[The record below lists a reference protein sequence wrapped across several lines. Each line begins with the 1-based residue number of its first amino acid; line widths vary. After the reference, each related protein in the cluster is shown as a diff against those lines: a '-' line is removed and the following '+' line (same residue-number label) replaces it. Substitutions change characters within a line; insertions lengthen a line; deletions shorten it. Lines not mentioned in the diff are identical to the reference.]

1 MNQPSPLERI
11 GRHIRI
17 SRVAAAERPESTPP
31 FLILFINSICNL
43 KCEHCFY
50 WENLNKRDDLTFD
63 EIARL
68 LPELRVPVRVVY
80 GARDRILPDVAE
92 TMARVKR
99 DVPQAEVTALPDC
112 GHFLQEEAPQRVGEL
127 LAEFFGGNT

>member
-1 MNQPSPLERI
+1 MLRLGLADESRFTVEALTGVREPFATDESRLVLARAGIGLEP
-11 GRHIRI
+11 GG
-17 SRVAAAERPESTPP
+17 
-31 FLILFINSICNL
+31 
-43 KCEHCFY
+43 
-50 WENLNKRDDLTFD
+50 FD

-127 LAEFFGGNT
+127 LAEFFGGNA